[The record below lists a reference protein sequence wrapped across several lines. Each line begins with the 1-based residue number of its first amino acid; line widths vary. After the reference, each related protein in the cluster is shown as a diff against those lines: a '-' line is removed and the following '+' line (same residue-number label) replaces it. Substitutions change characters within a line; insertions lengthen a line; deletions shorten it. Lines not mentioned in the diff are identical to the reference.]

1 MTNCKCDLFFKN
13 FTNKTRLNIMLVL
26 QKENLD
32 VNSICN
38 KLKIEQSAISHNLK
52 KLLLC
57 NLIDFKK
64 NGKNRIYFLNKKIAL
79 PILEIYEKHIQ
90 KHNCN
95 KCKVIN

>member
-1 MTNCKCDLFFKN
+1 
-13 FTNKTRLNIMLVL
+13 MLVL

-52 KLLLC
+52 KLLIC

-79 PILEIYEKHIQ
+79 PILRIYEKHIQ
-90 KHNCN
+90 KHSCN
-95 KCKVIN
+95 NCKVIN